1 MEDMFRTYVMD
12 QPSKWE
18 NYIHLVEFYYNNGY
32 RTSLKMSP
40 FEALYGGKCN
50 TSVSWDNPTDK
61 ALVRPTLLKEMEEH
75 MKKIK
80 HNFKAFHDLNKI
92 YAENNIVF
100 RYFKMGEHVFLK
112 VKAKRRS
119 LRLGSCP

>member
-1 MEDMFRTYVMD
+1 
-12 QPSKWE
+12 
-18 NYIHLVEFYYNNGY
+18 
-32 RTSLKMSP
+32 MSP

-80 HNFKAFHDLNKI
+80 HNFKAFEDLNKI

-119 LRLGSCP
+119 LRLGSFP

>member
-1 MEDMFRTYVMD
+1 
-12 QPSKWE
+12 
-18 NYIHLVEFYYNNGY
+18 
-32 RTSLKMSP
+32 
-40 FEALYGGKCN
+40 
-50 TSVSWDNPTDK
+50 
-61 ALVRPTLLKEMEEH
+61 

-80 HNFKAFHDLNKI
+80 HNFKAFEDLNKI